1 MSPDF
6 TSTSVVN
13 PYIAGVTVSLTT
25 LSDIHKIESH
35 GNTLNVRVEQVFDP
49 FTKSQVMRV
58 RVPHLPPGRTPD
70 IPEVVVLKLYDRRW
84 IDDRK
89 FDDEP
94 WSPALEE
101 AAQERWKAIASGEII
116 DDFDTLD
123 PDDYTQL
130 HEEEQY
136 RRMCK
141 VKLDLIFMYT
151 RLMHFMIS
159 ETL

>member
-1 MSPDF
+1 M
-6 TSTSVVN
+6 
-13 PYIAGVTVSLTT
+13 
-25 LSDIHKIESH
+25 
-35 GNTLNVRVEQVFDP
+35 
-49 FTKSQVMRV
+49 
-58 RVPHLPPGRTPD
+58 
-70 IPEVVVLKLYDRRW
+70 LYDRRW